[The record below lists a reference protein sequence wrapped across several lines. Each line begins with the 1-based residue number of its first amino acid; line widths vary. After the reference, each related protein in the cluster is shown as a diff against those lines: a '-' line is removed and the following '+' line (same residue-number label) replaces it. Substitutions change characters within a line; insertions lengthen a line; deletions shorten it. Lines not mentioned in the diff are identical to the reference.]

1 MSSSTSS
8 DDDHEEP
15 DTEAEAEVGHFFPSF
30 KKLILS
36 LKISCGSL
44 SQFLSQCENIKCKYI
59 LDEICFDF

>member
-15 DTEAEAEVGHFFPSF
+15 DTEAEVGVSLFFPKVNF
-30 KKLILS
+30 S
-36 LKISCGSL
+36 LKISFGSL
-44 SQFLSQCENIKCKYI
+44 SQFLSRRENIKCKYI